1 MIVKGHKR
9 PKNLTR
15 DRQKT
20 DIEGTRRKRNYRP
33 ARKRKIRCYGH
44 NGKKCKTT
52 KHEMHTRVSRLI
64 EEVPRI
70 NQEEDNLDGLRIC

>member
-15 DRQKT
+15 DRQKI
-20 DIEGTRRKRNYRP
+20 DIEGMRRTRNYRP

-44 NGKKCKTT
+44 NGKKCKT
-52 KHEMHTRVSRLI
+52 KKNEMHTRVSRLI